1 MLAAQRYREARAKAF
16 KRTAGLL
23 RQAVSAARQAPDTVV
38 HIRQRD
44 GLRIDGR
51 QLHASMNVH
60 SWGQLRVVVSCHS
73 MRGRK
78 LPRWEDLV
86 VIRALV
92 WPDEAEVHQV
102 FPPGDEPYVS
112 LTECLHLWG
121 PIPEEGGD

>member
-1 MLAAQRYREARAKAF
+1 MLASHRYREARAKAPG
-16 KRTAGLL
+16 RTSELL
-23 RQAVSAARQAPDTVV
+23 LEAVAAARQAPDTVV
-38 HIRQRD
+38 HIRHRD

-51 QLHASMNVH
+51 QLHASMTVH

-86 VIRALV
+86 VIRSVV

-102 FPPGDEPYVS
+102 FPPGDQPYGS

-121 PIPEEGGD
+121 PIPMGGE